1 MYRILQTATEKKFQF
16 YVKLTCTP
24 HPAIADVCS
33 RLQKEKIMKTEQLS
47 RKEIEIRLEADVE
60 GGWLMIDWLDRSAI
74 LDSIEA
80 MLAEATAAN
89 PPQLAE

>member
-1 MYRILQTATEKKFQF
+1 MENG
-16 YVKLTCTP
+16 
-24 HPAIADVCS
+24 H
-33 RLQKEKIMKTEQLS
+33 LS
-47 RKEIEIRLEADVE
+47 REEIEARLMADVE

-89 PPQLAE
+89 PPRSAE